1 MKRVCTFLLLF
12 AATMLCAYASI
23 PDTVNLRNAVRIPAG
38 QVTPCGIWQFG
49 ADGAIFEIRPQHG
62 RNGVFDLYIIQSP
75 DLTIHSGTLFGRME
89 STGTGYTYDAH
100 LHQSLGGKDR
110 NVTHPKTHNF
120 IFTFDPTACS
130 LKIRPYRQGTR
141 LSILRWIPYL
151 FRLSVERS
159 DSRPEGIDGARRLSP
174 TSLSYPIVL

>member
-23 PDTVNLRNAVRIPAG
+23 PDTVNLHTAVRIPAG
-38 QVTPCGIWQFG
+38 AVTPCGIWQFG

-75 DLTIHSGTLFGRME
+75 DLTIPSGTLFGRME
-89 STGTGYTYDAH
+89 ATGTEYNYDAH
-100 LHQSLGGKDR
+100 LRQSLGGKDR
-110 NVTHPKTHNF
+110 NVTHPKTHDF
-120 IFTFDPTACS
+120 IFTFEPRTS
-130 LKIRPYRQGTR
+130 SIRIRSYRRGTR
-141 LSILRWIPYL
+141 LSLLRWIPYL
-151 FRLSVERS
+151 FRLSVDRS

-174 TSLSYPIVL
+174 SSLSYPVVL